1 MLRNHIFVVHFLHV
15 SIRPKKFQFF
25 QVTFEQLSLQKVTFD
40 CFLSHFSFEQ
50 LFEKLQ
56 GTFLENLE
64 QLVKSPICSIVPK
77 GTVFKWDREPSGRTG
92 TMKADQLLA
101 SLGPG
106 SAVGKKG
113 RKQGQIWSNWKTL
126 AERWPG
132 RPPPFP
138 VSTLPRGSLRSPTF
152 FFRPRRFFS
161 PSSPTA
167 KPGPRLITSL
177 CRRRTPH
184 LFKDKNTGLLV
195 T

>member
-40 CFLSHFSFEQ
+40 CFLSHFSFEL

-106 SAVGKKG
+106 SAVGEKG
-113 RKQGQIWSNWKTL
+113 RKQSQIWSNWKKIG
-126 AERWPG
+126 ERSEPSGGPG
-132 RPPPFP
+132 FRHPFP
-138 VSTLPRGSLRSPTF
+138 SPHYLAARFARRYLFSPT
-152 FFRPRRFFS
+152 PIFFS
-161 PSSPTA
+161 FLPQCEAWSQA
-167 KPGPRLITSL
+167 
-177 CRRRTPH
+177 
-184 LFKDKNTGLLV
+184 NY
-195 T
+195 

>member
-56 GTFLENLE
+56 GTCLENLE

-113 RKQGQIWSNWKTL
+113 RKQGQIWSNWKNIG
-126 AERWPG
+126 ERWPG

-138 VSTLPRGSLRSPTF
+138 VSTLPRASLRSPIF
-152 FFRPRRFFS
+152 VFAHADFFS
-161 PSSPTA
+161 PSSPNA

-177 CRRRTPH
+177 CRDAPLTSS
-184 LFKDKNTGLLV
+184 KKKTQAY
-195 T
+195 

>member
-77 GTVFKWDREPSGRTG
+77 DTVFKWDREPSGRTG

-113 RKQGQIWSNWKTL
+113 RKQGQIWSNWKNIGERSEPSGGPGVRHPFLSPHYL
-126 AERWPG
+126 AAR
-132 RPPPFP
+132 F
-138 VSTLPRGSLRSPTF
+138 V
-152 FFRPRRFFS
+152 RRHFFS
-161 PSSPTA
+161 P
-167 KPGPRLITSL
+167 
-177 CRRRTPH
+177 TPIFFSFLPH
-184 LFKDKNTGLLV
+184 CEAWSQANY
-195 T
+195 

>member
-64 QLVKSPICSIVPK
+64 QLVESPICSIVPK

-152 FFRPRRFFS
+152 FFAHADFFLLPPPLRS
-161 PSSPTA
+161 LV
-167 KPGPRLITSL
+167 PG
-177 CRRRTPH
+177 
-184 LFKDKNTGLLV
+184 
-195 T
+195 

>member
-15 SIRPKKFQFF
+15 NIRPKKFQFF

-64 QLVKSPICSIVPK
+64 QLVESPICSIVPK

-101 SLGPG
+101 GLGPG

-113 RKQGQIWSNWKTL
+113 RKQSQIWSNWKNIG
-126 AERWPG
+126 ERSEPSGGPG
-132 RPPPFP
+132 VRHPFP
-138 VSTLPRGSLRSPTF
+138 SPHYLAARFARRYLFSPT
-152 FFRPRRFFS
+152 PIFFS
-161 PSSPTA
+161 FLPQCEAWSQA
-167 KPGPRLITSL
+167 
-177 CRRRTPH
+177 
-184 LFKDKNTGLLV
+184 NY
-195 T
+195 